1 MFRLHF
7 QTPLLAGFQGF
18 YQHKDKEDLEGG
30 GKMKPFV
37 LPGLSKEGPLLGHH
51 SSPCLGDEFPGEQKE
66 TSPCTNVQLNF
77 APPQD
82 LGSLRPRTRIIGCP
96 VTTSFPNAWQKKME
110 YKDKNITLLFKL
122 ILFIMFFQVQFP
134 DATFEETKMK
144 EENHSRREIREADP
158 PLLPALKLQD
168 RLS

>member
-37 LPGLSKEGPLLGHH
+37 LPGLFKEGPLLGHH

-82 LGSLRPRTRIIGCP
+82 LGSLRPQTRIRVSRDYQLPQCLAEEDGIQGQKYHPTLQINP
-96 VTTSFPNAWQKKME
+96 VHYVFSSTVS
-110 YKDKNITLLFKL
+110 
-122 ILFIMFFQVQFP
+122 
-134 DATFEETKMK
+134 
-144 EENHSRREIREADP
+144 
-158 PLLPALKLQD
+158 
-168 RLS
+168 